1 MDGNGGVMP
10 PLFPARR
17 IDRRVPICYRFVI
30 SRNYPLVFGKTNAV
44 KLPEFV
50 KIATVKVGRFLS
62 ESFPGCDVLLIV
74 RPHGGDAAFS
84 ISSVNSEK
92 SYYMAQEFID
102 RNGTWQDVPADN
114 QTIN

>member
-1 MDGNGGVMP
+1 M
-10 PLFPARR
+10 
-17 IDRRVPICYRFVI
+17 
-30 SRNYPLVFGKTNAV
+30 